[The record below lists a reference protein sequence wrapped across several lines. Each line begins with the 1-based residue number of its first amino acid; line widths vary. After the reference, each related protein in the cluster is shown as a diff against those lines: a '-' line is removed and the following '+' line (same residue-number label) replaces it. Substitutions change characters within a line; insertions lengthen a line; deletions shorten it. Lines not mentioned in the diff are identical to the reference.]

1 MAEGGFEPYFSH
13 IESALRHSQLKKER
27 AHHSARL
34 WAFKC
39 GPAPDKQHT
48 SPSFFCLKGFKEAT
62 ATGKILSFYFKIK
75 YLSILFWSRMI
86 LHAWWGDRS
95 RLANATCCSRWQSLA
110 VMYNI
115 ICTFISDQLPNK
127 FVFGLN
133 FRPSSF
139 QASCTIPP
147 ACLPTLDKVTVEWQ
161 QRTPPPRRGSRR
173 WSSR

>member
-1 MAEGGFEPYFSH
+1 MAEAAPEPYFFAH
-13 IESALRHSQLKKER
+13 WICIETQSTEKER
-27 AHHSARL
+27 AHHSAHL

-39 GPAPDKQHT
+39 GPAPDFRINTRRH
-48 SPSFFCLKGFKEAT
+48 
-62 ATGKILSFYFKIK
+62 LSFALKASRRQQQQVRFYLFILK